1 MISKT
6 KRNLQLALSTD
17 LPLFP
22 LTFLKAVFCFV
33 LFFSGGGNEE
43 KERGGLLDS
52 FFPPSV
58 YLDLGL
64 GDHFTF
70 KSF

>member
-52 FFPPSV
+52 FFPSLRLLRFGFGRPF
-58 YLDLGL
+58 Y
-64 GDHFTF
+64 F
-70 KSF
+70 

>member
-22 LTFLKAVFCFV
+22 LTFLKAVFCF
-33 LFFSGGGNEE
+33 LFFSGSGNAE